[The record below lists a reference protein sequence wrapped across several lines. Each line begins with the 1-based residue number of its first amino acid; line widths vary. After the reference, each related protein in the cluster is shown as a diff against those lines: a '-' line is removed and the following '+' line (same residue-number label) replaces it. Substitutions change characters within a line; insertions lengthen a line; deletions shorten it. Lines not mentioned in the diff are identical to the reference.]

1 MNKQTSISGFRNSRS
16 ILKLINIGAHTLE
29 IDNKIFGFFLRDV
42 GEKVCVVG
50 FSKRRLNL
58 RRYEIKRCLFV
69 FLNLGHEGEAMTVI
83 RWKAIYMMPCGPD
96 LEVSSGTE
104 VNLCCACGNLLFSV
118 KIFCLK
124 PKMRQNLPKSMI
136 LKKNLG
142 RWHMFKVY
150 QLVGLF
156 FENRVQHNR
165 LPAKIEFTILNFLFY
180 SSSKLISGRKSSI
193 LNSICH
199 T

>member
-29 IDNKIFGFFLRDV
+29 IDSRISGFFLRDA

-58 RRYEIKRCLFV
+58 HRYEIERCLFV

-83 RWKAIYMMPCGPD
+83 RWKAVYMMPCGPD
-96 LEVSSGTE
+96 LEASSGTE

-150 QLVGLF
+150 
-156 FENRVQHNR
+156 
-165 LPAKIEFTILNFLFY
+165 
-180 SSSKLISGRKSSI
+180 
-193 LNSICH
+193 
-199 T
+199 